1 MSESLRKLA
10 ELFRENNQFVILSH
24 VRPDGDAFGSSIG
37 LALILKAMGKE
48 ARVFN
53 EDGPSD
59 AYAYLAGSISV
70 EKTPVEPPVG
80 SPKVIAVD
88 CSTPERLGE
97 HFQGWRVR
105 PDANIDHHP
114 DNPGYAAIN
123 WIDSRALA
131 TAEIIARTALDLG
144 LPLCA
149 EAAAALY
156 VGILTDTNSFSFRPL
171 RPETLELAATLI
183 RSGADPELLSW
194 RTFRNFS
201 LNRFDLLR
209 EILNRTRFAA
219 ENRIAFY
226 RLDAGLYAKTGTT
239 SLEVENFLNYLQLVQ
254 SVQVAFMVE
263 EIGPQLT
270 RVSLRSIPAIDIRS
284 VAAHFGG
291 GGHRNASGARASL
304 PVVEVEKELLA
315 QILPL
320 LRSPLLSSLEHS
332 LHGN

>member
-10 ELFRENNQFVILSH
+10 ELFQDNSHFVILSH

-59 AYAYLAGSISV
+59 QYAYLAGSVSV
-70 EKTPVEPPVG
+70 EKTPVERPPG
-80 SPKVIAVD
+80 SWKVVAVD
-88 CSTPERLGE
+88 CSTLERLGE
-97 HFQGWRVR
+97 SFQGWGVRV
-105 PDANIDHHP
+105 DANIDHHP
-114 DNPGYAAIN
+114 DNPGYAEIN

-131 TAEIIARTALDLG
+131 TAEIVARTALELG
-144 LPLCA
+144 FPVRA
-149 EAAAALY
+149 DAAAALY

-171 RPETLELAATLI
+171 RPETLELAAALI
-183 RSGADPELLSW
+183 RSGADPEMLSW

-201 LNRFDLLR
+201 LNRFELLR

-226 RLDAGLYAKTGTT
+226 RLDADLYAKTGTT

-254 SVQVAFMVE
+254 TVQVAFMVE
-263 EIGPQLT
+263 EVGPRVT
-270 RVSLRSIPAIDIRS
+270 RISLRSIPAIDVRP

-291 GGHRNASGARASL
+291 GGHRNASGARAPL
-304 PVVEVEKELLA
+304 PVAEVETQLLE

-320 LRSPLLSSLEHS
+320 LRSPS
-332 LHGN
+332 